1 MFRRGKWG
9 SLLHD
14 LGTKLKNTSFSSLLS
29 SANVTCSS
37 VSDTLAKGMYVTG
50 GWIKIRGTGSMLHM
64 WTLRKQDL
72 CFGLALG
79 HHVSG
84 SCTSVQETKAKL
96 A

>member
-1 MFRRGKWG
+1 MSPEDGLNSEG
-9 SLLHD
+9 Q
-14 LGTKLKNTSFSSLLS
+14 
-29 SANVTCSS
+29 AAVTH
-37 VSDTLAKGMYVTG
+37 V
-50 GWIKIRGTGSMLHM
+50 
-64 WTLRKQDL
+64 RKQDL